1 MSVITME
8 LRDGREKRNERA
20 INRRD
25 YCTQA
30 ELSGHGRVRQGS
42 TDGVCSPVCKSEEG
56 KHNSSF
62 ARKWNSSVQNIESI
76 KQNRIISWNGN
87 FNHSCSNYKKYTNSV
102 TFLIDKY
109 TKPVYINPHNTPTK
123 NKKARRQPGSELDKS
138 PTTDLCL
145 SPLLFAVNQKI

>member
-1 MSVITME
+1 ME
-8 LRDGREKRNERA
+8 LRDGKKRNERA

-42 TDGVCSPVCKSEEG
+42 TDGVRSPVCKSEEG

-102 TFLIDKY
+102 TFLIDKC
-109 TKPVYINPHNTPTK
+109 TKPVYINSHNTPIL
-123 NKKARRQPGSELDKS
+123 NQNMAAS
-138 PTTDLCL
+138 LCAH
-145 SPLLFAVNQKI
+145 AV